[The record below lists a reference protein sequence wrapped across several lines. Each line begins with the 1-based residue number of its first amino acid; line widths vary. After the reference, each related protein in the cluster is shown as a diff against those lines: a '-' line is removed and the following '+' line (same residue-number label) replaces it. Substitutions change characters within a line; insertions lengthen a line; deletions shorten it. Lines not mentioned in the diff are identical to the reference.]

1 MLLDGSNSQSEEPAS
16 NLQRVPWTYDTCDIP
31 FVFLNSSKKNSFVQ
45 VWSNL
50 NRTQIENLIVDTGKG
65 ARFKTDNYIG
75 HLDAFPLK
83 FHELARKFVS
93 WQIFWSFT
101 FLANL
106 IDFLEKM
113 RTEFK
118 MNAKHYYVVN
128 DKHQNGGAVYDKHY
142 FSHFLWSR
150 SPPTRFIKPP

>member
-1 MLLDGSNSQSEEPAS
+1 M
-16 NLQRVPWTYDTCDIP
+16 
-31 FVFLNSSKKNSFVQ
+31 
-45 VWSNL
+45 
-50 NRTQIENLIVDTGKG
+50 
-65 ARFKTDNYIG
+65 
-75 HLDAFPLK
+75 
-83 FHELARKFVS
+83 
-93 WQIFWSFT
+93 FWSFT

-142 FSHFLWSR
+142 FSHFFVVTFPSNSFHKTTIKTCFQLFKLQNCNFFKNKNIIVLPTNFSPISKQIPSHQKQLNFALYNMLLQHLPSTLSR
-150 SPPTRFIKPP
+150 RLSVLSFMPHTVL